1 MLARAGAHGDML
13 PGNDTWPASLQALYE
28 QVVAAPREAVLAA
41 RPQWAEQLGAWA
53 QRASLD
59 EREIAR
65 VATWSRLE
73 AGPRSAGE
81 LAFLLSHCGE
91 LLWPYSEPP
100 AQLLQR
106 LLVRQGQLLQGLK
119 AEGPDEALT
128 PLTRQ
133 VSAELSKVVL
143 RYLKRHPEA
152 LLSLV
157 GGVGCTFDGRVLRFQ
172 GEVEVDLKVFLGPA
186 KRLTGR
192 LDQLRMLLPHL
203 REGRYKLV
211 GFIRER
217 ASKLPWR
224 ECRDI
229 LEEKLFQVV
238 TAPDSQAELRGF
250 LGCYAKGKGEAR
262 WCTRASLLLARNL
275 EEGGPLA
282 AVENLSEL
290 LVYFESPVQGL
301 RGALQA
307 LVAGLSGA
315 PDIGRHRRVAD
326 TCWEHLKPKEEPGL
340 ALVLLWVEECLF
352 RLALRQGLEDVFER
366 RNRARERVS
375 GLPVAEVLCWLAEE
389 CADLWPRFE
398 TERRPGADALAA
410 WRKEVTRRA
419 VKKPVLRKAAM
430 EFFLWCAPDAAAS
443 EAELVTLSLV
453 KTSTDRRLLRRLGD
467 HPSTRVRFRVRAI
480 HAWLEAGAEQ
490 ATGGHTPAT
499 LTGALRHLRASG
511 AMTLGGGRT
520 WLRDRDLEELLLG
533 AFSRVERDFSARYPQ
548 HCREEEAAL
557 VTRLLE
563 DLRHEFESIRSDLG
577 LLLTQGQPVPL
588 ALDLRFRRGPEPVE
602 NAQAPGRSG
611 VELMFVLSVEVDGF
625 LRTKRAVLVR
635 ARKLEPWGEG
645 QWAPNLRMGREQVD
659 GLLARSEAA
668 YCLFLVPPAL
678 RAECWMVPA
687 RLVRGLMEAQ
697 GSLSSVSREGA
708 QRVARSLSQWLTYD
722 LLGLWSGDDRPEVLA
737 RSERSEEE
745 VPDFV
750 VEISVRKSGK

>member
-1 MLARAGAHGDML
+1 ML
-13 PGNDTWPASLQALYE
+13 PGNDTWPESLQALYE
-28 QVVAAPREAVLAA
+28 QVVAAPREAVLSA
-41 RPQWAEQLGAWA
+41 RTQWAEQLGAWV

-59 EREIAR
+59 EREMAR
-65 VATWSRLE
+65 VATWARLE

-81 LAFLLSHCGE
+81 LVFLLSHCGE
-91 LLWPYSEPP
+91 LLWPYSEAPD
-100 AQLLQR
+100 QLLQR
-106 LLVRQGQLLQGLK
+106 LLSRQVQLFQGLK
-119 AEGPDEALT
+119 TGDPDEGLA
-128 PLTRQ
+128 PLARQ

-172 GEVEVDLKVFLGPA
+172 EAVEVDLKVFLGPE

-203 REGRYKLV
+203 REGRYKLMA
-211 GFIRER
+211 FIRER
-217 ASKLPWR
+217 AAKLPWR

-238 TAPDSQAELRGF
+238 TAPDSRGELRGF

-262 WCTRASLLLARNL
+262 WCTRASLLLSRNL

-282 AVENLSEL
+282 VAENLSEL
-290 LVYFESPVQGL
+290 LAYFEAPVPGL

-307 LVAGLSGA
+307 LVASLPEDLA
-315 PDIGRHRRVAD
+315 LDRHRLVAD
-326 TCWEHLKPKEEPGL
+326 KCWEHLKPQEDPGL
-340 ALVLLWVEECLF
+340 ALVLLWVEERLF
-352 RLALRQGLEDVFER
+352 RLALRRGLEDVFER
-366 RNRARERVS
+366 RNRARERV
-375 GLPVAEVLCWLAEE
+375 GILPVAEALSWLAEE

-398 TERRPGADALAA
+398 TERRPGADELAA
-410 WRKEVTRRA
+410 WRKEVTRRV

-453 KTSTDRRLLRRLGD
+453 KTTTDRRLLRRLGE

-490 ATGGHTPAT
+490 GTEPQTPAT

-548 HCREEEAAL
+548 HCREDEAQL

-577 LLLTQGQPVPL
+577 LLLSQGQPVPL
-588 ALDLRFRRGPEPVE
+588 ELDLRFRQGLASGGPRP
-602 NAQAPGRSG
+602 SG
-611 VELMFVLSVEVDGF
+611 VELMFVLSVEVDAF
-625 LRTKRAVLVR
+625 LKTRRAVLVR

-645 QWAPNLRMGREQVD
+645 QWAPNLRLGREQVD
-659 GLLARSEAA
+659 GLLGLSESA
-668 YCLFLVPPAL
+668 YCLFLVPPSL

-708 QRVARSLSQWLTYD
+708 QRVARSLAQWMTYD
-722 LLGLWSGDDRPEVLA
+722 LLGLWSGDDRPAVL
-737 RSERSEEE
+737 ERAGENAEGG
-745 VPDFV
+745 PDFV
-750 VEISVRKSGK
+750 VEISVRKGGK